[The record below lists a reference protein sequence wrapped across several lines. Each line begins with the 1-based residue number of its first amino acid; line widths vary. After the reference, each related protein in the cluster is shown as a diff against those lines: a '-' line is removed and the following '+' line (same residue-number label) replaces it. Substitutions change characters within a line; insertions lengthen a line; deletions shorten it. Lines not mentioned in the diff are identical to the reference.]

1 MEMASSFTSSVELA
15 SPSFSS
21 VEMVDLTQ
29 DLTSNTMD
37 TGVLNYK
44 QQARR
49 GLNRAQVICAKE
61 NMTAEQS
68 KGSKDRSLVINA
80 KDNVGALPGGLQESG
95 LQERS
100 LVISAAAR
108 KKILEMALGQSVST
122 FSTYLAFHGGWK
134 SF

>member
-1 MEMASSFTSSVELA
+1 MPSSFTSSVELA
-15 SPSFSS
+15 SPSSFCS

-29 DLTSNTMD
+29 DLTGNTKED
-37 TGVLNYK
+37 TGVLNNK

-49 GLNRAQVICAKE
+49 GLNRAQVIFAKE
-61 NMTAEQS
+61 NMTVEQSEGS

-80 KDNVGALPGGLQESG
+80 KDNVGALPGGLQD
-95 LQERS
+95 RS

-134 SF
+134 K

>member
-1 MEMASSFTSSVELA
+1 MPSSFTSSVELA
-15 SPSFSS
+15 SPSSSS

-29 DLTSNTMD
+29 DLTSNTMED
-37 TGVLNYK
+37 TGVLNHK

-49 GLNRAQVICAKE
+49 GLNRAQVISAKE

-68 KGSKDRSLVINA
+68 EGSKGSKDMSLVINA
-80 KDNVGALPGGLQESG
+80 KDNVGALSVGLQESG
-95 LQERS
+95 LQDRS

-122 FSTYLAFHGGWK
+122 FSTYLAFLGG
-134 SF
+134 

>member
-1 MEMASSFTSSVELA
+1 MPSSFTTSVELA
-15 SPSFSS
+15 SPSSSS

-37 TGVLNYK
+37 TGVLNHK

-61 NMTAEQS
+61 NMTAIPSEGS

-95 LQERS
+95 LQDGS

-122 FSTYLAFHGGWK
+122 FSTFLAFHGG
-134 SF
+134 